1 MPDTIYQPRSE
12 LLRPY
17 FGPESGIDT
26 DQKAFSFILG
36 ILYGKVMQVQAAKG
50 FNVGANALTWL
61 KRLTL
66 TGKDLPELYCKV
78 REKLLTY
85 ETERNRAVREVLQ
98 ELGELGTRI
107 GDQFDLPQVGTCY
120 FLLLGQSVTARILP
134 SSSKEDKPDTTQ
146 S

>member
-1 MPDTIYQPRSE
+1 MPDTVYQPQSD

-26 DQKAFSFILG
+26 DQKAFAFILG
-36 ILYGKVMQVQAAKG
+36 TLYGKVMQVQAAKG

-66 TGKDLPELYCKV
+66 TGNDLPELYCKV

-85 ETERNRAVREVLQ
+85 ETESSPAVREVLE
-98 ELGELGTRI
+98 ELGDLGTRI
-107 GDQFDLPQVGTCY
+107 GDSFDLSQVATCY
-120 FLLLGQSVTARILP
+120 FLLLGQSVAVRVLP
-134 SSSKEDKPDTTQ
+134 SREEKSDTTQ